1 MKKLLLT
8 KITSLILFAAFAQ
21 PQTILFS
28 VGDDNVTVDEFQYIY
43 EKNNSIHKDEK
54 LYSRESL
61 DEYLDLYIKFKLKV
75 VEAKSL
81 GLDTTEKFIKEYTM
95 YRGQLA
101 KPYLTDKKV
110 TEKLVTQA
118 YDRMQW
124 VLRASHIL
132 IDVEE
137 DAFPSDTLKAYNLAM
152 KAKKKVQQKSVAFDK
167 VAREY
172 SKYTKDPTVDQTGGD
187 IGYFSVFT
195 TVFPFEEASYSS
207 KIGEVVGP
215 IRTSFGYHIIK
226 ITEKRPY
233 MGDMNASHIM
243 MMVTESDDI
252 AKQSIAKAR
261 IDSIYNKLQNG
272 ENFGDLAKKYSEH
285 YATAQSGGELRSFNF
300 LTNNYPRVFVN
311 EVYDLKK
318 DGEYT
323 KPFKTDY
330 GWHIAKRNKITPL
343 GEFDDMEHILT
354 KKIDR
359 DSRSQLSRTSA
370 IEKIRSENRV
380 SVRPEATQVFRDE
393 EKEAQAKARLQE
405 KEGKKPPVV
414 TKQKTSVGQVP
425 NEVKVEQPS
434 EIIRSILEGNW
445 IPDSKK
451 AYGETILT
459 INKETYTQK
468 DFAEYLEKMQ
478 MPGKFKNSEY
488 AIDYYFERFVD
499 DMILNYEDRHL
510 ESKYPEFRNIAKEY
524 KEGILLFEISDQ
536 EVWSKAVK
544 DTTGLKKYYE
554 NNTDSFMWKKRADAV
569 ILYCND
575 EATAKKI
582 KKKLAK
588 DNSNLDELFKE
599 MNGENSMSFSY
610 SNDVFEEGEN
620 DVLNKIKWKKKGF
633 RKLEDHDGRYVLVK
647 FNKVMK
653 PEPKELS
660 EIRGLVIADYQD
672 FLEEKWVKELKKK
685 YPVKQ
690 NQQAVDTLYK

>member
-28 VGDDNVTVDEFQYIY
+28 VGDDVVTTDEFQYIY

-54 LYSRESL
+54 LYSKQSL

-95 YRGQLA
+95 YRSQLA

-118 YDRMQW
+118 YERMQW
-124 VLRASHIL
+124 ILRASHIL

-137 DAFPSDTLKAYNLAM
+137 DAFPSDTLKAYNLAL
-152 KAKKKVQQKSVAFDK
+152 KAKSKVEKAVAFDK

-172 SKYTKDPTVDQTGGD
+172 SKYTKDPTVDKTGGD

-195 TVFPFEEASYSS
+195 TVFPFEQAAYTSS
-207 KIGEVVGP
+207 VGKVVGP

-226 ITEKRPY
+226 VTEKRPY

-243 MMVTESDDI
+243 MMVTESDDV

-272 ENFGDLAKKYSEH
+272 ENFEDLAKKYSEH

-311 EVYDLKK
+311 AVYDLKK

-343 GEFDDMEHILT
+343 GEFEDLEHILT

-359 DSRSQLSRTSA
+359 DSRSQLSTKSA

-380 SVRPEATQVFRDE
+380 SPKPEATQVFRDE

-405 KEGKKPPVV
+405 KEDKKPPVA
-414 TKQKTSVGQVP
+414 TNQKTTIGQIP
-425 NEVKVEQPS
+425 EQVKVEKPS
-434 EIIRSILEGNW
+434 EAIRSILEGNW
-445 IPDSKK
+445 KPDPNK
-451 AYGETILT
+451 AYDQVILT
-459 INKETYTQK
+459 LNKEVYTQK

-478 MPGKFKNSEY
+478 MPGKFKNADY
-488 AIDYYFERFVD
+488 AIDYYFKRFVD
-499 DMILNYEDRHL
+499 DKILDYEDRHL

-569 ILYCND
+569 ILYCNN
-575 EATAKKI
+575 ESTAKSI

-599 MNGENSMSFSY
+599 MNAENSMSFSY

-620 DVLNKIKWKKKGF
+620 DVLNKVKWKKKGY
-633 RKLEDHDGRYVLVK
+633 RKVENHDGRYVLVK

-653 PEPKELS
+653 PEPKKLS

-672 FLEEKWVKELKKK
+672 YLEEKWVKALKQK
-685 YPVKQ
+685 YKVKV
-690 NQQAVDTLYK
+690 NQEAVDTLYK